1 MQQSGDLPNQERSHQ
16 RGEDP
21 QHLQKY
27 GVSAFE
33 IFRVA
38 VKILVWR
45 LQWAPGSLKL
55 SGALYKLFF

>member
-33 IFRVA
+33 V
-38 VKILVWR
+38 
-45 LQWAPGSLKL
+45 PGLIR
-55 SGALYKLFF
+55 KLFIHRTTGP

>member
-21 QHLQKY
+21 QYLQKY

-33 IFRVA
+33 E
-38 VKILVWR
+38 
-45 LQWAPGSLKL
+45 
-55 SGALYKLFF
+55 SGAGIEQEAAWQRKNFMQ

>member
-21 QHLQKY
+21 QYLQKY

-45 LQWAPGSLKL
+45 LQGLLAV
-55 SGALYKLFF
+55 